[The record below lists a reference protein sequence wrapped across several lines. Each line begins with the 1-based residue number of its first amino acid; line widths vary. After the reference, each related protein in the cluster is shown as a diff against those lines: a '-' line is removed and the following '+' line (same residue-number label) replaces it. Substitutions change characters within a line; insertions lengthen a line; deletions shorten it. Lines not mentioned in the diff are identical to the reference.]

1 MTFDLSSVAQTNL
14 RLYRQMSA
22 AGASRGDLQQ
32 IVQCYTVAC
41 RILGGQF
48 RSSGKTLV
56 DHHVGTASLIYAQT
70 SDVDLACL
78 GVLHASF
85 THGVFPDGKRGLT
98 PRHEAWLSAEVPDQ
112 VSSLVK
118 DYGQY
123 RSFRPDLAGG
133 RVGEDPGPARPEVL
147 VARLA
152 NQIDDAMD
160 GADLIGG
167 KQAYKV
173 NDVLQAVEDASRA
186 RGLPVLAEAAHAVR
200 TDEAAAQFADGLG
213 PMKVTPFRKTKS
225 LLKWRRK

>member
-1 MTFDLSSVAQTNL
+1 MTFDLSAIAQTNL

-22 AGASRGDLQQ
+22 TGASREDIQK
-32 IVQCYTVAC
+32 IAHCYTVAC

-70 SDVDLACL
+70 RDVDQTCL
-78 GVLHASF
+78 GLLHASF
-85 THGVFPDGKRGLT
+85 THGIFPDGIRGMT
-98 PRHEAWLSAEVPDQ
+98 NRHEAWLRAEVPEP
-112 VSSLVK
+112 VATLVK

-123 RSFRPDLAGG
+123 RSFRPDLAEG
-133 RVGEDPGPARPEVL
+133 RVGEDPGPAHAAVL
-147 VARLA
+147 IARLA

-186 RGLPVLAEAAHAVR
+186 RGLTVLADAALAVR
-200 TDEAAAQFADGLG
+200 IDEAATRFSDGLG

-225 LLKWRRK
+225 LLKWRRT